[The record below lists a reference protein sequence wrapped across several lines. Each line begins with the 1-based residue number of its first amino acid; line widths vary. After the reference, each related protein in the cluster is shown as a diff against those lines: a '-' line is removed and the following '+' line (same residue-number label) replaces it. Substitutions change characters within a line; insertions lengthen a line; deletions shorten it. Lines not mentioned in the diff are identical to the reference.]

1 MQKIKNQLLCS
12 NSSMTTSN
20 IRKGRKEGREE
31 GRKEGRKLQ
40 LLLPKHQLLLICEVL
55 VGSQLQLETTRMS
68 VDESPYEDKG
78 MENLVTD

>member
-12 NSSMTTSN
+12 NSSMTTNN
-20 IRKGRKEGREE
+20 IRKGKKERK
-31 GRKEGRKLQ
+31 KERKLQ
-40 LLLPKHQLLLICEVL
+40 LLLPKHQLLLICKVL

>member
-20 IRKGRKEGREE
+20 IRKGKKERK
-31 GRKEGRKLQ
+31 KERKLQ
-40 LLLPKHQLLLICEVL
+40 LLLPKQQLLLICKVL

>member
-20 IRKGRKEGREE
+20 IRKGKKERK
-31 GRKEGRKLQ
+31 KERKLQ
-40 LLLPKHQLLLICEVL
+40 LLLPKHQLLLICKVL

>member
-20 IRKGRKEGREE
+20 IRKGKKKKKKKKE
-31 GRKEGRKLQ
+31 RKLQ
-40 LLLPKHQLLLICEVL
+40 LLLPKHQLLLICKVL

>member
-20 IRKGRKEGREE
+20 IRKGKKERK
-31 GRKEGRKLQ
+31 KERKLQ
-40 LLLPKHQLLLICEVL
+40 LLLPKHQLLLICKVL

-78 MENLVTD
+78 TENLVTD